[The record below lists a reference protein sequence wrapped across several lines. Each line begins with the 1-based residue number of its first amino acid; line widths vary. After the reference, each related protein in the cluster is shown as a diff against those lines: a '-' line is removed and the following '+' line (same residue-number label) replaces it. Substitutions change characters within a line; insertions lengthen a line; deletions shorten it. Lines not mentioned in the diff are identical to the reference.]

1 MPKLSI
7 IIPCYFNEE
16 NVPIT
21 TQILIDNER
30 AFDSEDGDS
39 VEFEYVL
46 VDDGSKDRTWEA
58 ILAFHAEYPQK
69 VKAVKLASNVGSHNA
84 ILAGLHHATGDVC
97 VILAADLQDPP
108 ELIPKMYAYWKQG
121 WKLVLANRTDR
132 EESFGQRFFATM
144 FHALIKRLAL
154 KNVPDG
160 GFDLVLFDAAL
171 KEELVRMSEKNTHI
185 LYLLVWLGY
194 EYVNIPYTRRK
205 RDLGVS
211 RWTFGKKVKLLID
224 SFIAFS
230 FFPIRAISALGLL
243 LGVGAFGY
251 GGFIVLARI
260 FGWVP
265 YVQGW
270 SSLMVVFMLV
280 SAFQMIALGI
290 IGEYV
295 WRALDAARKRPNFVV
310 ERVVPNREEI
320 VR

>member
-16 NVPIT
+16 NIPVT
-21 TQILIDNER
+21 AQTLIENER
-30 AFDSEDGDS
+30 AFDAD

-46 VDDGSKDRTWEA
+46 VDDGSKDNTYEA
-58 ILAFHAEYPQK
+58 ILAFHKQYPDK

-84 ILAGLHHATGDVC
+84 ILAGLHYATGDVC

-121 WKLVLANRTDR
+121 LKLVLANRTDR
-132 EESFGQRFFATM
+132 EESFGQRFFATT

-160 GFDLVLFDAAL
+160 GFDLVLFDKAL
-171 KEELVRMSEKNTHI
+171 KDELVKMSEKNTHI

-194 EYVNIPYTRRK
+194 EYVNIPYVRRK
-205 RDLGVS
+205 RDIGVS
-211 RWTFGKKVKLLID
+211 RWTLAKKVKLLID

-230 FFPIRAISALGLL
+230 FFPIRAISFLGLI
-243 LGVGAFGY
+243 LGLGAFGY
-251 GGFIVLARI
+251 GGFVVLARM
-260 FGWVP
+260 FGWIP

-270 SSLMVVFMLV
+270 SSLMVVFVLV
-280 SAFQMIALGI
+280 SAFQMMALGI

-295 WRALDAARKRPNFVV
+295 WRALDASRKRPNFVV
-310 ERVVPNREEI
+310 DRTDI
-320 VR
+320 VA

>member
-16 NVPIT
+16 NIPVT
-21 TQILIDNER
+21 AQTLIENER
-30 AFDSEDGDS
+30 TFDAD

-46 VDDGSKDRTWEA
+46 VDDGSKDNTYAA
-58 ILAFHAEYPQK
+58 ILAFHKQYLGK

-84 ILAGLHHATGDVC
+84 ILAGLHYATGDVC

-121 WKLVLANRTDR
+121 LKLVLANRTDR
-132 EESFGQRFFATM
+132 EESFGQRFFATT

-160 GFDLVLFDAAL
+160 GFDLVLFDKAL
-171 KEELVRMSEKNTHI
+171 KDELVKMSEKNTHI

-205 RDLGVS
+205 RDIGVS
-211 RWTFGKKVKLLID
+211 RWTLAKKVKLLID

-230 FFPIRAISALGLL
+230 FFPIRAISFLGLI
-243 LGVGAFGY
+243 LGLGAFGY
-251 GGFIVLARI
+251 GGFVILARM
-260 FGWVP
+260 FGWIP

-270 SSLMVVFMLV
+270 SSLMVVFVLV
-280 SAFQMIALGI
+280 SAFQMMALGI

-295 WRALDAARKRPNFVV
+295 WRALDASRKRPNFVV
-310 ERVVPNREEI
+310 DRTDI
-320 VR
+320 VA